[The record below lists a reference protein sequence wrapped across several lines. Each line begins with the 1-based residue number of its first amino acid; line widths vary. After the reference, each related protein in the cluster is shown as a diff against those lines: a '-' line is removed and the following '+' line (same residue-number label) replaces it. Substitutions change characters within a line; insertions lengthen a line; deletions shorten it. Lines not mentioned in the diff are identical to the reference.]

1 MGCRFGLAHSTS
13 FQKYSLPIAAIRSM
27 RSLVVLLLTL
37 VTGTSFAFSATV
49 PSASKRPNV
58 IFILIDDLGWN
69 DVGYNGSTFYETPCI
84 DALSQKWMRFDRCY
98 TPSPMCSP
106 TRVSIVTGKNPAR
119 HGVTQW
125 LNGSD
130 KHFGRQGELP
140 TVYCPLPQSSSISRD
155 ETTVAEVLKAVGY
168 DTAFMGKWHM
178 GRFDVS
184 GGPAAHGYDN
194 QRAVIEEN
202 RCSMFYPFRDPS
214 YFPDAKQG
222 DNFTDLLTDA
232 AIEFLTQQ
240 REQPYYLHLCHFAMH
255 SPIGSKQ
262 DLRARFQ
269 QKSDALP
276 VLSED
281 RKLDPYGHKPQK
293 LRQDDA
299 EYAGELATLDQ
310 NIGRLIDAVR
320 AAGQYDDTI
329 IVITGDNGGRSSYF
343 MKHPTSMQPLRT
355 GKTFLFEG
363 GIRTPLLIHSPR
375 HHTVGKSNSTP
386 VTSMDFFPTILQLVG
401 LPLMPSQHVDGVSL
415 VPLLHGEAISRDS
428 LYWHFPHYQ
437 GEGSYPAS
445 AILVGDYKLIR
456 NYHHGDTLLFNLAD
470 DPYEANNLAHAMPD
484 KVESLSDRLTAYLA
498 EVGSTLPSPIDEQ
511 RTE

>member
-1 MGCRFGLAHSTS
+1 MPRL
-13 FQKYSLPIAAIRSM
+13 
-27 RSLVVLLLTL
+27 VLLVLTL
-37 VTGTSFAFSATV
+37 ATASSFACTATGQSA
-49 PSASKRPNV
+49 AKHPNV

-84 DALSQKWMRFDRCY
+84 DALSQVWMRFDRCY

-106 TRVSIVTGKNPAR
+106 TRVSILTGKNPAR

-130 KHFGRQGELP
+130 KYFGRNGEQP
-140 TVYCPLPQSSSISRD
+140 TVYCPVSQSLSISPD
-155 ETTVAEVLKAVGY
+155 ETTLAEALQEVGY
-168 DTAFMGKWHM
+168 DTGFFGKWHM

-184 GGPAAHGYDN
+184 GGPAAHGYDT

-202 RCSMFYPFRDPS
+202 RCSMFYPFRNPD

-262 DLRARFQ
+262 GLRVRFQ

-276 VLSED
+276 ELTVD
-281 RKLDPYGHKPQK
+281 RKLDAYGHKPQK

-299 EYAGELATLDQ
+299 EYAGELATLDK

-320 AAGQYDDTI
+320 SAGQYDNTI

-375 HHTVGKSNSTP
+375 HHTFGKSSSTP
-386 VTSMDFFPTILQLVG
+386 VTSMDFFPTILQLIG

-415 VPLLHGEAISRDS
+415 VPLLEETTIARDT

-445 AILVGDYKLIR
+445 AIMVGDYKLIR
-456 NYHHGDTLLFNLAD
+456 NYHHGDKLLFNLKN
-470 DPYEANNLAHAMPD
+470 DPYEVNNLAPTMPD
-484 KVESLSDRLTAYLA
+484 KVDSLNAKLTAYLD
-498 EVGSTLPSPIDEQ
+498 EVGSIVPSPSNE
-511 RTE
+511 